1 MSEHIIPIIEEEAK
15 LSKQSRVAGR
25 VTVKTQ
31 TEVNRQLASIELSRD
46 GVEVTRVPRDIE
58 VDDPPGVR
66 TEGDVTIIPVVEE
79 RAVIRKQ
86 LVLVEEI
93 HIRKS
98 TSVENVVVPV
108 TTRRQTVR
116 VQRAGGT
123 GTPPTE
129 LD

>member
-1 MSEHIIPIIEEEAK
+1 MTEHIIPIIEEEAR
-15 LSKQSRVAGR
+15 LSKQSKVAGR

-31 TEVNRQLASIELSRD
+31 TGVDRQLASIDLARE
-46 GVEVTRVPRDIE
+46 GVEVTRVPKDIE
-58 VDDPPGVR
+58 VDVPPGVR
-66 TEGDVTIIPVVEE
+66 TEGDVTIVPVVEE

-108 TTRRQTVR
+108 TTRRQTVM
-116 VQRAGGT
+116 VQRDSGT
-123 GTPPTE
+123 STPPTE